1 MNLVIV
7 ESPAKA
13 KTINKY
19 LGDNYTVLAS
29 YGHIRDLPSKN
40 GSVDPENKFQ
50 MEWEIDSFSKKYLKE
65 ITDVAKDSDK
75 IILATD
81 PDREG
86 EAIAWHVKE
95 FLDEK
100 KILKDKKIE
109 RVVFNEITKKAVIN
123 GIENPRSLEGQLV
136 DAYMA
141 RRALD
146 YLVGFNIS
154 PILWT
159 KLPGSKSAGRVQS
172 VALRLLTEREHEIEV
187 FNPEEFWTINVNFI
201 TSSKNILTSSISELN
216 GEKIEKFSF
225 RNKEDVN
232 NAISKIK
239 EKKYSIKDITSKIYT
254 RNPSGPFTT
263 STLQQSASSKLGFGA
278 SRTMQI
284 AQRLYQGIE
293 IDGDTKGLITYMRT
307 DGTNISKEAIPLFRK
322 YIEENYG
329 DDYLPEQ
336 ANNYSG
342 KKAKNAQEA
351 HEAIRPTE
359 IKNSPESIKKYLST
373 DQYKLYD
380 LIWSRALSSQM
391 QPAKF
396 DRKTILITSEDGK
409 NILKSSGS
417 TVKFDGFLKLQK
429 IDENDDEKI
438 LPEVSKGPIE
448 IKEFNDEQHFT
459 QPPPRFSEAS
469 LVKKLEELGIGRPST
484 YASIISVIS
493 NRGYADIVNKRFF
506 PTDRGKLLSAFL
518 EKLFSRYVDYDFTA
532 KLEDQLDDIT
542 SGKENWIKVL
552 DQFWIDFNKNVLNVK
567 EKRTREVL
575 DLLNDSLGKLIFD
588 TDENGK
594 IDRKCKLCQTG
605 ELSLKN
611 SFRGGAFIGCSGYP
625 ECKFTRPLSKI
636 KASQQVNLAEPK
648 LIGKN
653 DIGKDIYLKNGRF
666 GPYLQYE
673 LSDEEIENIKKPKTK
688 TKKKKKE
695 ESNFKNVSIPKGLD
709 IENVDLDKAKY
720 LCSLP
725 KIIGKHPDLDKD
737 ITINVGRF
745 GPYLKCDNKS
755 ARLESIDELFNIGL
769 NRAITLISE
778 AKPGRISS
786 SIIKDLGEH
795 PEDKKPVRIMKGQY
809 GPYIKY
815 KSLNATIPEEK
826 DPAELTMEEALILI
840 EKRKEYDRS
849 KKRKKKMKLLIFIIL
864 ILNLCLST
872 SFSAEKK
879 DCSKFKKF
887 SKNHIACKASNLK
900 AGTKN
905 TAGKIKNK
913 TGNILKVTT
922 GIFKKN

>member
-19 LGDNYTVLAS
+19 LGSDYTVLAS

-40 GSVDPENKFQ
+40 GSVDPENSFK
-50 MEWEIDSFSKKYLKE
+50 MIWEVDSFSKKYLKE
-65 ITDVAKDSDK
+65 ITDTAKNSEK

-95 FLDEK
+95 FLNEK
-100 KILKDKKIE
+100 KLLKDKKIE
-109 RVVFNEITKKAVIN
+109 RVVFNEITKKAVTN
-123 GIENPRSLEGQLV
+123 GIDNPRNIENELV

-187 FNPEEFWTINVNFI
+187 FKPEEFWTLNLNFLTKENLDINTSI
-201 TSSKNILTSSISELN
+201 TQLDGT
-216 GEKIEKFSF
+216 KIEKFSF
-225 RNKEDVN
+225 KNKEDIN
-232 NAISKIK
+232 NALDLIK
-239 EKKYSIKDITSKIYT
+239 NKKYNITDIISKIYT

-263 STLQQSASSKLGFGA
+263 STLQQTSSSKLGFGA

-284 AQRLYQGIE
+284 AQRLYQGID
-293 IDGDTKGLITYMRT
+293 IDGETVGLITYMRT
-307 DGTNISKEAIPLFRK
+307 DGTNISKDAVASFRNF
-322 YIEENYG
+322 ITQNYG
-329 DDYLPEQ
+329 ETYLPP
-336 ANNYSG
+336 APLNYSG

-359 IKNSPESIKKYLST
+359 ISRVPEDMKKYLST
-373 DQYKLYD
+373 DQYKLYN
-380 LIWSRALSSQM
+380 LIWSRSLSSQM
-391 QPAKF
+391 ESAKF
-396 DRKTILITSEDGK
+396 DRKTITITSEDNK
-409 NILKSSGS
+409 NISKASGS
-417 TVKFDGFLKLQK
+417 TLKFDGFLKVSRT
-429 IDENDDEKI
+429 DENKDDENI
-438 LPEVSKGPIE
+438 LPDVVKGEVE
-448 IKEFNDEQHFT
+448 FKEFTDEQHFT
-459 QPPPRFSEAS
+459 QPPPRYSEAS

-493 NRGYADIVNKRFF
+493 NRGYADIENKRFF

-518 EKLFSRYVDYDFTA
+518 EKLFSKYVDYDFTA

-542 SGKENWIKVL
+542 AGKENWIKVL
-552 DQFWIDFNKNVLNVK
+552 EEFWKDFNLNVADVK

-575 DLLNDSLGKLIFD
+575 DMLNESLGSLIFEVD
-588 TDENGK
+588 KDGK
-594 IDRKCKLCQTG
+594 INRKCKLCDSGQ
-605 ELSLKN
+605 LSLKN
-611 SFRGGAFIGCSGYP
+611 SFRGGAFIGCSNYP
-625 ECKFTRPLSKI
+625 DCKFTRPLSKS
-636 KASQQVNLAEPK
+636 KAAQQLTLAEPK
-648 LIGKN
+648 LIGQN

-673 LSDEEIENIKKPKTK
+673 KELNDVEE
-688 TKKKKKE
+688 TKKKKKKLKKE
-695 ESNFKNVSIPKGLD
+695 DNNMKNVSIPKGID
-709 IENVDLDKAKY
+709 IKSIDLDKAKY

-725 KIIGKHPDLDKD
+725 ISLGKNPENDKD
-737 ITINVGRF
+737 ITVNVGRF
-745 GPYLKCDNKS
+745 GPYLKCENKS
-755 ARLESIDELFNIGL
+755 ARLENVDEIFSIGL
-769 NRAITLISE
+769 NRAVTLIAE

-786 SIIKDLGEH
+786 SLIKDLGEH

-826 DPAELTMEEALILI
+826 DPIELTMEEALILI
-840 EKRKEYDRS
+840 EKRKEYD
-849 KKRKKKMKLLIFIIL
+849 KNKKK
-864 ILNLCLST
+864 
-872 SFSAEKK
+872 KK
-879 DCSKFKKF
+879 
-887 SKNHIACKASNLK
+887 
-900 AGTKN
+900 
-905 TAGKIKNK
+905 GK
-913 TGNILKVTT
+913 
-922 GIFKKN
+922 

>member
-19 LGDNYTVLAS
+19 LGSNYTVLAS

-40 GSVDPENKFQ
+40 GSVDPENDFK
-50 MEWEIDSFSKKYLKE
+50 MIWEVDAFSKKYLKE
-65 ITDVAKDSDK
+65 ITDSAKDSSK

-100 KILKDKKIE
+100 KLLKDKKIE
-109 RVVFNEITKKAVIN
+109 RVVFNEITKKAVTN
-123 GIENPRSLEGQLV
+123 GIDNPRQIEPHLV

-172 VALRLLTEREHEIEV
+172 VALRLLTEREHQIEV
-187 FNPEEFWTINVNFI
+187 FKPEEFWSLNVIFKTNDGSKINSTIFQ
-201 TSSKNILTSSISELN
+201 LN
-216 GEKIEKFSF
+216 DQKVEKFSF
-225 RNKEDVN
+225 KNK
-232 NAISKIK
+232 
-239 EKKYSIKDITSKIYT
+239 KDINSAIETIKKKNYKITDISSKIYS

-263 STLQQSASSKLGFGA
+263 STLQQTASSKLGFGA

-284 AQRLYQGIE
+284 AQRLYQGIDIE
-293 IDGDTKGLITYMRT
+293 GDTIGLITYMRT
-307 DGTNISKEAIPLFRK
+307 DGTNTSKDAVEKFRN
-322 YIEENYG
+322 YITENYG
-329 DDYLPEQ
+329 KNYLPK
-336 ANNYSG
+336 NPLNYSG

-359 IKNSPESIKKYLST
+359 ISRNPEKLKKYLSL
-373 DQYKLYD
+373 DQYKLYN

-391 QPAKF
+391 ESAKF
-396 DRKTILITSEDGK
+396 DRKTITIVSNDEK
-409 NILKSSGS
+409 NIFRASGS
-417 TVKFDGFLKLQK
+417 TIKFDGYIKLSNL
-429 IDENDDEKI
+429 DENNNEDEKV
-438 LPEVSKGPIE
+438 LPNVEKGEVE
-448 IKEFNDEQHFT
+448 IYDFNDEQHFT
-459 QPPPRFSEAS
+459 QPPPRYSEAS

-493 NRGYADIVNKRFF
+493 NRGYADINNKRFF

-518 EKLFSRYVDYDFTA
+518 EKLFTKYVDYEFTA
-532 KLEDQLDDIT
+532 RLENQLDEIT

-552 DQFWIDFNKNVLNVK
+552 EDFWTDFNSNVSSVK

-575 DLLNDSLGKLIFD
+575 DLLNESLGSLVFEIDK
-588 TDENGK
+588 EGK
-594 IDRKCKLCQTG
+594 IDRKCQLCSNGQ
-605 ELSLKN
+605 LSLKN
-611 SFRGGAFIGCSGYP
+611 SFRGGAFIGCSNYP
-625 ECKFTRPLSKI
+625 ECKFTRPLSKS
-636 KASQQVNLAEPK
+636 KAAQQLNLSEPK
-648 LIGKN
+648 IIGKN
-653 DIGKDIYLKNGRF
+653 DKGKNIYLKNGRF

-673 LSDEEIENIKKPKTK
+673 IEPDDEVKTNKKKK
-688 TKKKKKE
+688 TKKE
-695 ESNFKNVSIPKGLD
+695 NENVKNVSIPKGLEID
-709 IENVDLDKAKY
+709 SLNLDKAKF

-725 KIIGKHPDLDKD
+725 LSLGKNPENDKD

-745 GPYLKCDNKS
+745 GPYLKCENKS
-755 ARLESIDELFNIGL
+755 ARIENVDEIFTIGL
-769 NRAITLISE
+769 NRAITLIAE

-786 SIIKDLGEH
+786 SLIKDLGEH
-795 PEDKKPVRIMKGQY
+795 PEDKKTVKIMKGQY

-826 DPAELTMEEALILI
+826 DPTEVTMEEALILI
-840 EKRKEYDRS
+840 EKRREYD
-849 KKRKKKMKLLIFIIL
+849 KNKKK
-864 ILNLCLST
+864 
-872 SFSAEKK
+872 KK
-879 DCSKFKKF
+879 
-887 SKNHIACKASNLK
+887 
-900 AGTKN
+900 
-905 TAGKIKNK
+905 
-913 TGNILKVTT
+913 
-922 GIFKKN
+922 